1 MERSLIAFI
10 LGISLI
16 ITVPITIGLFA
27 VKDSMEDISFSEV
40 SNGMNGITGNL
51 ENINHVLNTITKEDI
66 LLIKNVFILM
76 NQTLTNSISLTPNI
90 GINIEDPGANLN
102 NQETLFNDRVV
113 SDSENLRRI

>member
-27 VKDSMEDISFSEV
+27 VKASMEDISFSEI
-40 SNGMNGITGNL
+40 SDGMNGITGNL
-51 ENINHVLNTITKEDI
+51 ENINSVLNTITKEDI

-76 NQTLTNSISLTPNI
+76 NKTLDNGVSITPSI
-90 GINIEDPGANLN
+90 GINIADQTTNLN
-102 NQETLFNDRVV
+102 SQEVISNNDVV